1 MPYCTATAVPVAQ
14 RNLDNSGSVVQYFSM
29 THSERCV
36 RQTGGMQH
44 GAIAGLMKGSER
56 AHGTGEMLLFFLFLG
71 LAPVLYRIAFKTVD
85 TPGF

>member
-1 MPYCTATAVPVAQ
+1 
-14 RNLDNSGSVVQYFSM
+14 
-29 THSERCV
+29 
-36 RQTGGMQH
+36 MQH